1 MIELIGVVDQLQENL
16 QSPWGTSYITLPI
29 EALEDLKQG
38 KMVVA
43 EVMEEYTAVISLG
56 DELSVEDEC

>member
-1 MIELIGVVDQLQENL
+1 MIELISVVDQLKENL
-16 QSPWGTSYITLPI
+16 KALWGTSYITLPL

-43 EVMEEYTAVISLG
+43 EVMEEYTVVISIG